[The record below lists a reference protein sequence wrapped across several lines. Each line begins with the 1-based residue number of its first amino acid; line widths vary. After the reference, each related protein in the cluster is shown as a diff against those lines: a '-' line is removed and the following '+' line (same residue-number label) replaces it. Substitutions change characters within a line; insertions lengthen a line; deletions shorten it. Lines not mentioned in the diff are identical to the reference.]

1 MRWTDWI
8 GDCNWLARP
17 TLLAHIAGWIALALP
32 GLAWAGADEA
42 RQFAEKG
49 AEAFKA
55 AQYWEAA
62 VAFEKAAQL
71 DPSDPKNLRYA
82 GRAWQEV
89 GHLRKALVLLEAYLK
104 IEPDA
109 ALKASAEGKIA
120 PLRNL
125 TPLQHVEALS
135 AALVKYPQARLE
147 PEAAKAHEEIGDEAS
162 FKKAAELW
170 EVAKVR
176 AASDAERLVAENGSA
191 RVAQRL
197 FDLRAKRE
205 KDEAD
210 RNQKQADAKSGSGK
224 GNPQDGKA
232 TPGTAEPSEV
242 STPMTTLLYGAGGA
256 LVLGGAALVLVGRNT
271 ADNVDTDAKAGKYA
285 TNPGKYTT
293 DRDSAD
299 ITAYAGWGVAAA
311 GAGMLLWA
319 VLLPTPAKAPTAGA
333 GWWVAPT
340 ADGFAV
346 GGSF

>member
-1 MRWTDWI
+1 MLRTNWGQNI
-8 GDCNWLARP
+8 GGVGRSPRGRAVLPWLVVMACACP
-17 TLLAHIAGWIALALP
+17 V
-32 GLAWAGADEA
+32 LAWAAGDDA

-49 AEAFKA
+49 AEAYKA

-82 GRAWQEV
+82 GRAWQQV

-109 ALKASAEGKIA
+109 ALKASAEEKIA
-120 PLRNL
+120 PLRTL
-125 TPLQHVEALS
+125 TPQQHVEALS

-147 PEAAKAHEEIGDEAS
+147 SEAAKAHEEIGDEAS

-205 KDEAD
+205 KEEAD
-210 RNQKQADAKSGSGK
+210 RRQKEADAKANAGKTGDGK
-224 GNPQDGKA
+224 GQ
-232 TPGTAEPSEV
+232 PGTAKPADAAS
-242 STPMTTLLYGAGGA
+242 PMTTMLYGAGGA
-256 LVLGGAALVLVGRNT
+256 LVAGGVALVLVGRNT
-271 ADNVDTDAKAGKYA
+271 ATTVDADAKAGKYA
-285 TNPGKYTT
+285 SDPDKYTA

-299 ITAYAGWGVAAA
+299 SIAYAGWGVAAA
-311 GAGMLLWA
+311 GAGVLLWA
-319 VLLPTPAKAPTAGA
+319 VLAPPKASTAGPAWWLAPTGNGLVLGGA
-333 GWWVAPT
+333 
-340 ADGFAV
+340 F
-346 GGSF
+346 